1 MFVQRHCRAI
11 NQSPMMSSTYFLVH
25 VFYGKGKLPHPQ
37 NVPKVA
43 EKCCCKESE
52 TFSLVG
58 FSLD

>member
-1 MFVQRHCRAI
+1 
-11 NQSPMMSSTYFLVH
+11 MSNTYFLVH

-37 NVPKVA
+37 NVPKVV